1 MVEGAL
7 EIFRGKKVIFFFFFQ
22 KIPTL
27 ILKDIPSRL
36 NVIIAG
42 GYVAKALGLT
52 TKFGENIV
60 DKFRNNTK
68 TYSGDIDI
76 FMGSSVYKRILEL
89 RRAQAVMTV
98 YDDDIDFGK
107 LRMYSRS
114 SYFGREVA
122 EVADIQYNET
132 RTNVK
137 VSINSLS
144 HRAKSAN
151 SYFASVH
158 CTI

>member
-1 MVEGAL
+1 M
-7 EIFRGKKVIFFFFFQ
+7 
-22 KIPTL
+22 
-27 ILKDIPSRL
+27 

-76 FMGSSVYKRILEL
+76 FMGTSVYKRILEL
-89 RRAQAVMTV
+89 RRAQAVMTI
-98 YDDDIDFGK
+98 YGDDIDFGK

-114 SYFGREVA
+114 SYFAQEVA
-122 EVADIQYNET
+122 EVANIQYNET
-132 RTNVK
+132 RTNVQVVLCSFLK
-137 VSINSLS
+137 HQLS
-144 HRAKSAN
+144 FSSRKDS
-151 SYFASVH
+151 
-158 CTI
+158 

>member
-1 MVEGAL
+1 M
-7 EIFRGKKVIFFFFFQ
+7 
-22 KIPTL
+22 
-27 ILKDIPSRL
+27 

-122 EVADIQYNET
+122 EVANIPYNET
-132 RTNVK
+132 RTK
-137 VSINSLS
+137 KKKYLSIFSESLQ
-144 HRAKSAN
+144 N
-151 SYFASVH
+151 LLFQDE
-158 CTI
+158 TI

>member
-1 MVEGAL
+1 M
-7 EIFRGKKVIFFFFFQ
+7 
-22 KIPTL
+22 
-27 ILKDIPSRL
+27 

-76 FMGSSVYKRILEL
+76 FMGNSVYKRILEL
-89 RRAQAVMTV
+89 RRAQAVMTI

-122 EVADIQYNET
+122 EVANIPYNET
-132 RTNVK
+132 RTKKKNIYLFFQRACKICCFKMRPYNTATHPSVK
-137 VSINSLS
+137 AIT
-144 HRAKSAN
+144 AN
-151 SYFASVH
+151 DALMQLPDWLKALLKYFWGKK
-158 CTI
+158 

>member
-1 MVEGAL
+1 MNS
-7 EIFRGKKVIFFFFFQ
+7 
-22 KIPTL
+22 TL
-27 ILKDIPSRL
+27 GSVVPLAMFLKDISSRL

-42 GYVAKALGLT
+42 GYVAKVLGLT

-76 FMGSSVYKRILEL
+76 FMGNSVYNRILEL
-89 RRAQAVMTV
+89 RRAQAVMTI

-122 EVADIQYNET
+122 EVANIKYDET
-132 RTNVK
+132 TTNVK

-144 HRAKSAN
+144 HCAKTAN
-151 SYFASVH
+151 SYFVLVH